1 MSANN
6 INNLPNFDNSV
17 NRIGSNAGSNTQ
29 ASNALE
35 KGDYDWFSE
44 DTGGVAL
51 PITAKEQLSGTVDD
65 MVSAIAGRL
74 GL

>member
-1 MSANN
+1 MSINN

-17 NRIGSNAGSNTQ
+17 NRLGSNAGTNTQ
-29 ASNALE
+29 ASNALA

-44 DTGGVAL
+44 DIGGAAL
-51 PITAKEQLSGTVDD
+51 PITAENRLSGTVDD
-65 MVSAIAGRL
+65 MVNAIAAKV